1 MADSRFFHNAGPFS
15 LQELCDYVG
24 GELSEGS
31 DPNFLVTDVGAL
43 EDAGKTEISFLDNK
57 KYVSA
62 LADTSAGV
70 CILEKKFAGKTPTG
84 TSLILTDKP
93 YKSYALIAQK
103 FYSDNKVVSGSIHS
117 TAVIAKTASVGDN
130 CVISAGVAIGENVE
144 IKSGCYLAPNVV
156 IHDGCK
162 IGENTSVGANAT
174 VEYAFIGNNCQ
185 IHSGVR
191 IGNRGFGFAMEPDG
205 YVDVPQLGRVI
216 VGNNVEIGA
225 NSTIDRGAG
234 PDTIIG
240 DGTKIDNLVQIGHN
254 VQMGKQCVVVAQ
266 SGIAGSSVLG
276 DYVVMGAQSGVSGH
290 ITMGTGV
297 QIAGRAAVIKD
308 VEAGQTVAGTP
319 AMPIKDF
326 FRLVAMWK
334 KQLNTKKGS

>member
-31 DPNFLVTDVGAL
+31 DPSFLVTDVGAL

-57 KYVSA
+57 KYVSV

-70 CILEKKFAGKTPTG
+70 CILEKKFAGKAPTG
-84 TSLILTDKP
+84 ASLILTDKP

-103 FYSDNKVVSGSIHS
+103 FYPSGVTLSNSIHA
-117 TAVIAKTASVGDN
+117 TAVISQSASIGGN
-130 CVISAGVAIGENVE
+130 CVISAGVVIGDNVE
-144 IKSGCYLAPNVV
+144 IGSGCQLAPNVV

-162 IGENTSVGANAT
+162 VGDNTKIGANAT
-174 VEYAFIGNNCQ
+174 IEYAFLGDNCE

-191 IGNRGFGFAMEPDG
+191 VGNRGFGFAMEPDG
-205 YVDVPQLGRVI
+205 YVNVPQLGRVI
-216 VGNNVEIGA
+216 IGNNVEIGA
-225 NSTIDRGAG
+225 NSTVDRGAG

-276 DYVVMGAQSGVSGH
+276 NYVVMGAQSGVSGH

-308 VEAGQTVAGTP
+308 VEAGQAVAGTP
-319 AMPIKDF
+319 AIPIKDF